1 MKTLLL
7 LITVLAFVAAVPASV
22 VVRATAVV
30 PSEAVALATAV
41 TSFN

>member
-7 LITVLAFVAAVPASV
+7 LMTVLAFEAPDTVVA
-22 VVRATAVV
+22 RATAVF
-30 PSEAVALATAV
+30 PSEAVPLATAV